1 MSAVER
7 KAAVVVM
14 GEDDEEEEEDKIF
27 IAMQPTLSSAGAS
40 VAAPEAPSDSAAFL
54 LVADSSSTSSTS
66 TSSTSTT
73 STNVSNESLSN
84 ASTPKEKDKARSQLE
99 RSVREKNQRVRDLS
113 CARTSAFYVATN
125 KDLHKAHTRLGKS
138 LAVAQESL
146 NVSAGNLEQLQSLI
160 SKLDILKPVV

>member
-1 MSAVER
+1 MSAIER

-27 IAMQPTLSSAGAS
+27 IAMQPTLSSAAT
-40 VAAPEAPSDSAAFL
+40 AAPEAPSDSAAFL
-54 LVADSSSTSSTS
+54 LVADSSSSTS
-66 TSSTSTT
+66 TSSATT
-73 STNVSNESLSN
+73 SNVSNSVESSSN
-84 ASTPKEKDKARSQLE
+84 ASTPKEKDRARSQLE